1 MKHFDEDNWADFVRN
16 VIPQA
21 QEMSM
26 REHLGKGCKKCRQ
39 RMELMRQVF
48 AVAEADNKNPVPE
61 FAVRVAKAIFA
72 VQQPTRVR
80 RLPSL
85 RPRLTFDSFLAPAAV
100 GMRGERSTRRQ
111 MCYQA
116 KDFSLDLLIEREQ
129 GGPHMT
135 LVGQISNLKDPS
147 KPMSE
152 VPVFL
157 RYGKSIVAHAV
168 SNQFGEF
175 QTEYKPQRGLRLHLL
190 LEDGGL
196 GLEISLDR
204 CNVAASQA

>member
-1 MKHFDEDNWADFVRN
+1 MRHFDDTNWVDFVRG

-21 QEMSM
+21 QRMTM
-26 REHLGKGCKKCRQ
+26 QEHVNKGCKKCSET
-39 RMELMRQVF
+39 MELMRHVF
-48 AVAEADNKNPVPE
+48 AVAEADHKNPVPQ

-72 VQQPTRVR
+72 VQQPTGAR

-129 GGPHMT
+129 GGPRMT
-135 LVGQISNLKDPS
+135 LVGQISNLKDPG
-147 KPMSE
+147 KPMGE

-175 QTEYKPQRGLRLHLL
+175 QTEYKPQKGLRLHLL
-190 LEDGGL
+190 LEDGGI
-196 GLEISLDR
+196 GLEIALDR
-204 CNVAASQA
+204 CNVAPSQA